1 MSRPDHYGTNT
12 SGAGGM
18 ILVAVGANLPGP
30 DGQSAHTTCLAA
42 VAALRT
48 LPGLTA
54 TAVSRWY
61 ATDPVPPSGQPPY
74 VNGAVRLHGVA
85 DPAWLLARLLGIEAE
100 FGRRRSVAD
109 APRTLDLDL
118 IAMGDT
124 VRAAPDPILPHP
136 RMQLRRFVLAPL
148 ADIAPDWVHPRSG
161 RSVAELLAALPPSRV
176 ELL

>member
-1 MSRPDHYGTNT
+1 
-12 SGAGGM
+12 M

-30 DGQSAHTTCLAA
+30 GGQSAHATCAAA
-42 VAALRT
+42 VDVMRA
-48 LPGLTA
+48 LPGLSVA
-54 TAVSRWY
+54 TVSRWY
-61 ATDPVPPSGQPPY
+61 ATAPVPPSGQPPY

-85 DPAWLLARLLGIEAE
+85 DPAWLLAWLLGIEAE

-118 IAMGDT
+118 IAMDDA

-136 RMQLRRFVLAPL
+136 RMHLRRFVLTPL
-148 ADIAPDWVHPRSG
+148 ADIAPDWVHPLYR

>member
-1 MSRPDHYGTNT
+1 
-12 SGAGGM
+12 M

-30 DGQSAHTTCLAA
+30 HGQPALATCLEA
-42 VAALRT
+42 VAALRA
-48 LPGLTA
+48 LPGLSVA
-54 TAVSRWY
+54 AVSRWY

-74 VNGAVRLHGVA
+74 INGAVRLHGAAA

-118 IAMGDT
+118 IAVGDT
-124 VRAAPDPILPHP
+124 VRAVPDPILPHP
-136 RMQLRRFVLAPL
+136 RAHLRRFVLTPL
-148 ADIAPDWVHPRSG
+148 ADIAPDWAHPLFG
-161 RSVAELLAALPPSRV
+161 RTVAEMLAALPPSRV